1 MIQICIKRKMKENL
15 LLLKY
20 FENLKKNETRIASIS
35 KNFYIG
41 KLDVIF
47 DEFTRTTYQVRI
59 QGYSS

>member
-35 KNFYIG
+35 KNVYIG

-47 DEFTRTTYQVRI
+47 DECTRTTYQVRI

>member
-1 MIQICIKRKMKENL
+1 MKENL

-20 FENLKKNETRIASIS
+20 FENLKKNETRIASKS
-35 KNFYIG
+35 KNVYIG

-47 DEFTRTTYQVRI
+47 DECTRTTYQVWI